1 MDRPRRLVSL
11 DTIRGLSILGIL
23 IVNALDFAQP
33 LAVYGNPTLSPVPL
47 TSNDDLAYFFV
58 ETFAREKFVT
68 LFSLLFGASLFL
80 VGESDPKAPRR
91 RLLWL
96 AIFGLIH
103 GALIWH
109 GDILLLYALTGLVF
123 MQWREWPARRLLIT
137 GMVVYGVSITGM
149 TLLEYVSALVTQQI
163 DTPRAGVDELVALVR
178 SGFWGGIA
186 GNFQQWTGL
195 IVAEIIVY
203 LPVTL
208 GLMMIGLG
216 LFKSGFLK
224 GEAPLWVYG
233 MAVMVGAVCLVATA
247 TVQLRFLMSGY
258 SAADFAAIYHFVTS
272 LTPVFISLGYASLLM
287 LMLKI
292 GLLRL
297 LLYPL
302 QCAGKMAFTNYLVQS
317 LVMTSLFFGGRAPQA
332 LSEAW
337 SLPWFGQMNMAA
349 LMPIVVTIWIA
360 QLIVS
365 TAWMSVFRYGPFEW
379 LWRSLTQQRLVSIR
393 KQA

>member
-1 MDRPRRLVSL
+1 MDRPHRLASL

-33 LAVYGNPTLSPVPL
+33 LAVYSDPTLSPVPL
-47 TSNDDLAYFFV
+47 TPDDGLAFFFI

-91 RLLWL
+91 RLVWL
-96 AIFGLIH
+96 AVFGLIH

-123 MQWREWPARRLLIT
+123 MQWRNWPARRLLIT
-137 GMVVYGVSITGM
+137 GAVVYGVSLAGM
-149 TLLEYVSALVTQQI
+149 TLLELLSAFVTQHI
-163 DTPRAGVDELVALVR
+163 DTPDTGPIATLIALVR
-178 SGFWGGIA
+178 SGFWGAIA
-186 GNFQQWTGL
+186 GNFQQWSGL

-224 GEAPLWVYG
+224 GEAPVWTYAVS
-233 MAVMVGAVCLVATA
+233 VMVALVCLVAVA
-247 TVQLRFLMSGY
+247 WVQFRFLMAGY
-258 SAADFAAIYHFVTS
+258 SAADFGVIHSFIS
-272 LTPVFISLGYASLLM
+272 NLTPLFIALGYASLLM
-287 LMLKI
+287 LALKV
-292 GLLRL
+292 GALRL

-302 QCAGKMAFTNYLVQS
+302 QCAGRMAFTNYLVQS
-317 LVMTSLFFGGRAPQA
+317 LVMTSLFFGGRAPA
-332 LSEAW
+332 VLAEAW
-337 SLPWFGQMNMAA
+337 GLPWFGLMNMA
-349 LMPIVVTIWIA
+349 LLVPIVATVWIA

-365 TAWMSVFRYGPFEW
+365 TIWMSIFRYGPFEW
-379 LWRSLTQQRLVSIR
+379 LWRSLTQQRLVSI
-393 KQA
+393 AN

>member
-1 MDRPRRLVSL
+1 MDRPQRLVSL

-33 LAVYGNPTLSPVPL
+33 LAVYSNPTLSPVPL
-47 TSNDDLAYFFV
+47 TPADGLAFFFV

-80 VGESDPKAPRR
+80 VGEGDAKAPLR
-91 RLLWL
+91 RLIWL
-96 AIFGLIH
+96 TVFGLIH

-109 GDILLLYALTGLVF
+109 GDILLLYALTGLIF
-123 MQWREWPARRLLIT
+123 LRWRDWPAQKLLIT
-137 GMVVYGVSITGM
+137 GVVVYGVSTVGV
-149 TLLEYVSALVTQQI
+149 TLLEILSAFVTQTLDPP
-163 DTPRAGVDELVALVR
+163 DTGGITTLVALVR
-178 SGFWGGIA
+178 SGFMGGIE
-186 GNFQQWTGL
+186 GNFQQWAGL
-195 IVAEIIVY
+195 IVTEIIVY

-224 GEAPLWVYG
+224 GEAPTWVYG
-233 MAVMVGAVCLVATA
+233 VAVMVGAVCLVATA
-247 TVQLRFLMSGY
+247 WMQLKFVMAGY
-258 SAADFAAIYHFVTS
+258 SVQGLAPLHQFVTS
-272 LTPVFISLGYASLLM
+272 LTPVFIALGYASLLM
-287 LMLKI
+287 LLLKV
-292 GLLRL
+292 GPMRL

-317 LVMTSLFFGGRAPQA
+317 LVMTSLFFGGRAPA
-332 LSEAW
+332 GISDAW
-337 SLPWFGQMNMAA
+337 GLPWFGQMNLAA

-365 TAWMSVFRYGPFEW
+365 TAWMSAFRYGPFEW
-379 LWRSLTQQRLVSIR
+379 LWRSLTYQRLVSIR
-393 KQA
+393 K

>member
-1 MDRPRRLVSL
+1 MDRPDRFLSL

-33 LAVYGNPTLSPVPL
+33 LAVYSNPTLSPVPL
-47 TSNDDLAYFFV
+47 TQADNLAFFFV

-91 RLLWL
+91 RLIWL

-123 MQWREWPARRLLIT
+123 MQWRNWPARRLLIT
-137 GMVVYGVSITGM
+137 GVVVYGVSLTGM
-149 TLLEYVSALVTQQI
+149 TLLEILSAFITQTI
-163 DTPRAGVDELVALVR
+163 DPPDTGGIAALTVLVR
-178 SGFWGGIA
+178 SGFLGAIE
-186 GNFQQWTGL
+186 GNFQQWAGL
-195 IVAEIIVY
+195 IIAEVIIY

-224 GEAPLWVYG
+224 GEAPVWIYG
-233 MAVMVGAVCLVATA
+233 VAVMLGAVCLVATA
-247 TVQLRFLMSGY
+247 WLQLKFVMAGY
-258 SAADFAAIYHFVTS
+258 SAAGIAPVYHLVTGV
-272 LTPVFISLGYASLLM
+272 TPVFIALGYASLLM
-287 LMLKI
+287 LALKN
-292 GLLRL
+292 GVLRM

-317 LVMTSLFFGGRAPQA
+317 LIMTSLFFGGRAPAA

-337 SLPWFGQMNMAA
+337 ALPWFGFMNMAA
-349 LMPIVVTIWIA
+349 LVPIVVTIWIA

-365 TAWMSVFRYGPFEW
+365 TAWMSAFRYGPFEW
-379 LWRSLTQQRLVSIR
+379 LWRSLTQQRLVSIA
-393 KQA
+393 K

>member
-1 MDRPRRLVSL
+1 MDRPQRLVSL

-33 LAVYGNPTLSPVPL
+33 LAVYSNPTLSPVPL
-47 TSNDDLAYFFV
+47 TSNDGLAYFFV

-80 VGESDPKAPRR
+80 VGENDPKAPIR
-91 RLLWL
+91 RLIWL
-96 AIFGLIH
+96 AVFGLIH

-109 GDILLLYALTGLVF
+109 GDILLLYAATGLVF
-123 MQWREWPARRLLIT
+123 MRWRDWPARQLLIT
-137 GMVVYGVSITGM
+137 GMVVYGVSVTGM
-149 TLLEYVSALVTQQI
+149 TLLEFVSAIVTQQI
-163 DTPRAGVDELVALVR
+163 DTPRTGVDALVALVR
-178 SGFWGGIA
+178 SGLWGGIE
-186 GNFQQWTGL
+186 GNFQQWSGL

-224 GEAPLWVYG
+224 GEAPAWVYG
-233 MAVMVGAVCLVATA
+233 VAVMVGAVCLVATA
-247 TVQLRFLMSGY
+247 TVQLRFVTAGY
-258 SAADFAAIYHFVTS
+258 SAAEFAAIYHFITS
-272 LTPVFISLGYASLLM
+272 VTPVFISLGYASLLM
-287 LMLKI
+287 LLLKA
-292 GLLRL
+292 GPLRL

-302 QCAGKMAFTNYLVQS
+302 RCAGRMAFTNYLVQS
-317 LVMTSLFFGGRAPQA
+317 LVMTSLFFGGRAPAA

-337 SLPWFGQMNMAA
+337 GLPWYGQMNLAA
-349 LMPIVVTIWIA
+349 LIPIVVTIWIA

-365 TAWMSVFRYGPFEW
+365 TVWMSAFRYGPFEW

-393 KQA
+393 K